1 MRTWPALVLTLT
13 VVAVAHGPARAAGT
27 AQATVRHAYATYL
40 RYGALTGKHVAAL
53 KPYLEAGLYTLLVR
67 WISEP
72 YRADRPGE
80 ACTFDADPFLAT
92 QAGPG
97 SLPVTLGA
105 MTTFAGHAAL
115 PVAIPLKPVG
125 RASIGISHTLVELEG
140 GGGQYRILDIVPV
153 LDGKPYPVA
162 SMRAMLTQYAKDP
175 RCH

>member
-1 MRTWPALVLTLT
+1 MGTWRGLAFTLSA
-13 VVAVAHGPARAAGT
+13 VVAAQGPARAAGT
-27 AQATVRHAYATYL
+27 AQTTVRNAYATYL
-40 RYGALTGKHVAAL
+40 RSGALTGKHVAAL
-53 KPYLEAGLYTLLVR
+53 KPYLEPGLYALLVR
-67 WISEP
+67 WMSEP
-72 YRADRPGE
+72 SRATIPGE
-80 ACTFDADPFLAT
+80 ECTFDADPFLAT